1 MSYEQL
7 NPKYDFDKNSS
18 KQDIAYQI
26 DDIINKYKTQ
36 LAELKQNSTKRN
48 NSYIYEPV
56 QSKTIKNDISPN
68 LSKEIQ
74 NDNIKLQSLLTEEK
88 LKTSR
93 LKAQVENYENELNKV
108 KQEMNELN
116 RILNNKEKEY
126 NQTIND
132 MEGKINN
139 VMNDQ
144 NSLLNKNIIQN
155 FFELYNKYIDIF
167 YKSKIISLN
176 NAQKINYL
184 QNDSEGQNHQM
195 AIFVVNNFDI
205 LIKKLLQDNK
215 ELYEQLIEVRKVMDQ
230 QNIIQRELEGMKGIK
245 EENLILKNK
254 IQKLSNENNKLK
266 NDNLKLKNNLIELNN
281 YMENRFDNYN
291 LNNQMK
297 RKISNY
303 SNNNIFNHKNI
314 GIHSSHNNIY
324 NNFDFNYKK
333 VNNAQNFTNRRDYNK
348 SSDIKNMRVNMNRKK
363 LNMDKINSNY
373 SNRPNKIYNEKSY
386 NKTDENRNRNNI
398 INNFDQ
404 NALTLDTNINN
415 INSNIN
421 GFERPIEKLK
431 KKIMILEQQIKNNPE

>member
-7 NPKYDFDKNSS
+7 NQKYDFNKNSS
-18 KQDIAYQI
+18 KQDITYQI

-36 LAELKQNSTKRN
+36 LAELKQKSTKRN

-93 LKAQVENYENELNKV
+93 LKAQVENYENELKKI

-116 RILNNKEKEY
+116 IILNNKEKEY
-126 NQTIND
+126 NQTISD

-230 QNIIQRELEGMKGIK
+230 QNIIQRELEGMKEIK

-254 IQKLSNENNKLK
+254 IEKISNENNKLK
-266 NDNLKLKNNLIELNN
+266 NDNKKLKNNLIELNN

-291 LNNQMK
+291 LNNHMK
-297 RKISNY
+297 RNMTNN
-303 SNNNIFNHKNI
+303 SNNNIFNHKNQ
-314 GIHSSHNNIY
+314 GMHSYNNIY

-333 VNNAQNFTNRRDYNK
+333 VNNTQNFTTRRDYNK
-348 SSDIKNMRVNMNRKK
+348 SSDIKNIGVSMNRKK
-363 LNMDKINSNY
+363 LNIDKINSNY
-373 SNRPNKIYNEKSY
+373 SSRPNKIYNEKSY
-386 NKTDENRNRNNI
+386 SKTDENRNRNNI
-398 INNFDQ
+398 LNNYDQ
-404 NALTLDTNINN
+404 NALTLDKNINN